1 VFPEDLNNTAFAFR
15 INVWLDDDSV
25 GALIRIGAPSWTR
38 SLTERSV
45 RILPCFC
52 KYFSELKDN
61 REPWRV
67 VYSLQD
73 VLLLVCG

>member
-1 VFPEDLNNTAFAFR
+1 MDTIFDGEA
-15 INVWLDDDSV
+15 
-25 GALIRIGAPSWTR
+25 
-38 SLTERSV
+38 V
-45 RILPCFC
+45 RVLPCFC